1 MDNIF
6 EKCYVTN
13 LWDLGYV
20 IFQNVEKELFLDKD
34 GYYDASLMW
43 DKLIPWW
50 NDKQGGIYWF
60 TEPALKNALREFSDD
75 ERTVKIIA
83 AILELMD
90 KEELPKGFLCLV

>member
-1 MDNIF
+1 MNNIF

-13 LWDLGYV
+13 LWDLGWI

-34 GYYDASLMW
+34 GSFDGSLMW

-60 TEPALKNALREFSDD
+60 TEPILKTALVVFSED
-75 ERTVKIIA
+75 ERTVKVIA
-83 AILELMD
+83 AVFELMD
-90 KEELPKGFLCLV
+90 KGELPKEFLCLV